1 MPAPD
6 LSLTGVPLAA
16 RPGRRLQVGS
26 SPRSGS
32 VVGPLEAADV
42 ASLLSLALPGGDAP
56 TGAGAQRAAALL
68 RQLTASG
75 ALPPGRLAAGA
86 GQLGPG
92 PTSRW
97 VPDAVAWAAYD
108 PGGPAGPQRLSGR
121 RDRRVA
127 VVGAGRTGAGL
138 VAVLSAAGV
147 GTVTVEDTRPV
158 TEGDLSPAGLR
169 PEHVG
174 GRRGAAAESVVAEVA
189 VPAPPP
195 TRPARRGSGPW
206 RTAPGREAPGRE
218 APGREAPGREAP
230 GRAASARTGPTDLVV
245 LVDHHAARSAAS
257 QGLLAEDV
265 PHLSVVLRDTDALVG
280 PLVVPGR
287 TACLRCLDLHRTDA
301 DPGWPLALDQ
311 LTAPRAGGGY
321 EETATATL
329 LAGLVA
335 LQVLAHLDGLV
346 PPAHGATL
354 EVLLPEGVVQVRRW
368 VPHPECG
375 CVDLPVSAPAV
386 G

>member
-1 MPAPD
+1 MAVPD

-32 VVGPLEAADV
+32 VVGPLEATDV
-42 ASLLSLALPGGDAP
+42 AALLTLAAPGRGTP
-56 TGAGAQRAAALL
+56 TGPGAARAAALL
-68 RQLTASG
+68 RRLTDAG
-75 ALPPGRLAAGA
+75 ALPPGRLAVGA
-86 GQLGPG
+86 GQLSPG

-97 VPDAVAWAAYD
+97 VPDAVAWAAFD
-108 PGGPAGPQRLSGR
+108 PDGPAGPQRLSGR
-121 RDRRVA
+121 RGQRVA

-138 VAVLSAAGV
+138 AAVLSAAGV

-158 TEGDLSPAGLR
+158 TDADLSPGGLR
-169 PEHVG
+169 AEHVG

-189 VPAPPP
+189 VPA
-195 TRPARRGSGPW
+195 ARTARSAATGRGGTGAGGTGGGGTGAGGAGSGGT
-206 RTAPGREAPGRE
+206 RAAAPG
-218 APGREAPGREAP
+218 
-230 GRAASARTGPTDLVV
+230 RTGPTDLVV
-245 LVDHHAARSAAS
+245 LVDHHAARSAAT

-265 PHLSVVLRDTDALVG
+265 AHLSVVLRDTDALVG
-280 PLVVPGR
+280 PLVLPGV

-311 LTAPRAGGGY
+311 LSAPGAGGY

-346 PPAHGATL
+346 PPARGATL

-375 CVDLPVSAPAV
+375 CVDLPVTAPAA

>member
-1 MPAPD
+1 MAAPD
-6 LSLTGVPLAA
+6 LSLTGVPLAV

-32 VVGPLEAADV
+32 VVGPLDAEDVTALLTLAVHGPAASST
-42 ASLLSLALPGGDAP
+42 A
-56 TGAGAQRAAALL
+56 AGARRAAALL
-68 RQLTASG
+68 RELTASG
-75 ALPPGRLAAGA
+75 AVSPGRLAAGV
-86 GQLGPG
+86 GRLSPG

-97 VPDAVAWAAYD
+97 APDAVAWAAFD
-108 PGGPAGPQRLSGR
+108 PGGPPGPERLAGR
-121 RDRRVA
+121 RRQQVA

-138 VAVLSAAGV
+138 AAVLSAAGV
-147 GTVTVEDTRPV
+147 GRVVVEDPGLV
-158 TEGDLSPAGLR
+158 EEADLSPLGTRA
-169 PEHVG
+169 EHVG
-174 GRRGAAAESVVAEVA
+174 ARRGSAAEAVAAEVA
-189 VPAPPP
+189 VPAPG
-195 TRPARRGSGPW
+195 RRAGAARSG
-206 RTAPGREAPGRE
+206 TDAAGPGA
-218 APGREAPGREAP
+218 
-230 GRAASARTGPTDLVV
+230 DLVV
-245 LVDHHAARSAAS
+245 LVDHHAARSAAA
-257 QGLLAEDV
+257 QRLLAEDV
-265 PHLSVVLRDTDALVG
+265 PHLSVVVRDTDALVG

-311 LTAPRAGGGY
+311 LSGTGAGTRQ

-335 LQVLAHLDGLV
+335 LQVLAHLDGLT
-346 PPAHGATL
+346 PPARGATL

-375 CVDLPVSAPAV
+375 CVDLPLVVVPA

>member
-1 MPAPD
+1 MAVPD

-42 ASLLSLALPGGDAP
+42 ATLLGLAAPGRGTA
-56 TGAGAQRAAALL
+56 TGPGAARAADLL

-86 GQLGPG
+86 AQLGPG

-97 VPDAVAWAAYD
+97 VPDAVAWAAFD
-108 PGGPAGPQRLSGR
+108 PDGPAGPQRLSGR
-121 RDRRVA
+121 RRQRVA

-138 VAVLSAAGV
+138 AAVLSAAGV

-158 TEGDLSPAGLR
+158 TDADLSPAGLR

-174 GRRGAAAESVVAEVA
+174 SRRGAAAESVAAEVA
-189 VPAPPP
+189 VPAARTARPSRAAPAGGRAG
-195 TRPARRGSGPW
+195 TRPAGP
-206 RTAPGREAPGRE
+206 APGRV
-218 APGREAPGREAP
+218 
-230 GRAASARTGPTDLVV
+230 GPTDLVV
-245 LVDHHAARSAAS
+245 LVDHHAARSAAT

-280 PLVVPGR
+280 PLVVPGL

-311 LTAPRAGGGY
+311 LSAPGSGGGY

-346 PPAHGATL
+346 PPARGATL

-375 CVDLPVSAPAV
+375 CVDLPVTAAPAD
-386 G
+386 